1 MNVSWLIKE
10 MKIEL
15 DEDSENT
22 RHNHVSI
29 STTEVALIVLL
40 IGIASGIW
48 LYTNCGEKKYM

>member
-1 MNVSWLIKE
+1 